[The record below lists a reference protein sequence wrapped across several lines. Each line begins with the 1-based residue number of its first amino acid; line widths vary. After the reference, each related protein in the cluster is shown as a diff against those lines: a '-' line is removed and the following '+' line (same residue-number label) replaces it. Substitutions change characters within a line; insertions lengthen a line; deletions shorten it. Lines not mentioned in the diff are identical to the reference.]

1 METVEMGR
9 VVTEVTIE
17 NAGDLWAVR
26 NGLKSADQVRRV
38 SVSDALVDTGAT
50 TLALPRRLIQQLG
63 LAKVGEKRVR
73 SSVGSSNVA
82 LYEAVRVMIQGRDAT
97 VDVMEVPDDVPV
109 LIGQV
114 PLELMDLVVDLRDRK
129 LIGNPAHDGERVL
142 ELY

>member
-1 METVEMGR
+1 M
-9 VVTEVTIE
+9 
-17 NAGDLWAVR
+17 
-26 NGLKSADQVRRV
+26 
-38 SVSDALVDTGAT
+38 
-50 TLALPRRLIQQLG
+50 
-63 LAKVGEKRVR
+63 AKVGEKRVR